1 MSAAGAAA
9 GHLVVDGVVKRFGAA
24 TVVDHVSLTVA
35 RNEIFALLGPSGCGK
50 STLMRMIAGMEV
62 PSEGRIL
69 LDGVDLAGVPAHQRP
84 TNMMFQSYAL
94 FPHMTV
100 QANVA
105 FGLRQM
111 RPRLAEDEIGR
122 RVDELLGLVQLAH
135 LAQRKPHEL
144 SGGQQQ
150 RVALARSL
158 ARQPKVLLLDE
169 PLSAL
174 DKKIR
179 ARTQLELVNLVRR
192 ADVTC
197 IMVTHDQEEAMTMAD
212 RIGLMTPQGRLQQ
225 VGPPREVYERP
236 NSRYTAEFVG
246 ETNLFEGR
254 VEGGR
259 LHCAGLPAPLALPP
273 TAALPAEGSAAWLS
287 LRPESVQLLPDA
299 PGDEADHGA
308 DHGAAGE
315 VQDVAYLGDRS
326 IVHVNVPGAA
336 RRMMASVPQH
346 ERPRFER
353 GQPVWLAWRAADG
366 VVLTQ

>member
-1 MSAAGAAA
+1 MSAATAQ
-9 GHLVVDGVVKRFGAA
+9 HLRIEGVVKRYGQTLA
-24 TVVDHVSLTVA
+24 VDGVSLDIG

-62 PSEGRIL
+62 PSEGRIV
-69 LDGVDLAGVPAHQRP
+69 LDGQSLVDVPAHQRP

-100 QANVA
+100 QSNVG

-111 RPRLAEDEIGR
+111 RPKMAEAAIRE
-122 RVDELLGLVQLAH
+122 RVAEMLDMVQLSH

-158 ARQPKVLLLDE
+158 ARHPKLLLLDE

-179 ARTQLELVNLVRR
+179 GRTQLELVSLIRR

-212 RIGLMTPQGRLQQ
+212 RIGLMSPHGTLQQ
-225 VGPPREVYERP
+225 VGKPHEVYERP
-236 NSRYTAEFVG
+236 NSRYSAEFVG

-254 VEGGR
+254 MQAGR
-259 LHCAGLPAPLALPP
+259 LHCEGISQALALPP
-273 TAALPAEGSAAWLS
+273 GVNLSAGSTAWLS
-287 LRPESVQLLPDA
+287 LRPEHVQLVHEAPVGHPD
-299 PGDEADHGA
+299 ET
-308 DHGAAGE
+308 AAGE
-315 VQDVAYLGDRS
+315 IADVAYLGDRS
-326 IVHVNVPGAA
+326 IVHVKLLAGHQTV
-336 RRMMASVPQH
+336 RASVP
-346 ERPRFER
+346 RNGSR
-353 GQPVWLAWRAADG
+353 GSLDRGTPVWLTWRCTDG